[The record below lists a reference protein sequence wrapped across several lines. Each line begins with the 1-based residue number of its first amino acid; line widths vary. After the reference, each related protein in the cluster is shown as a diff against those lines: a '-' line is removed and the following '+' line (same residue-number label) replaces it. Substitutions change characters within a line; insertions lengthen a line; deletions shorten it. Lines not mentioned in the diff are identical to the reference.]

1 MEANMLMPL
10 LSAIAAAFGALVS
23 WAALTRKNKKDTEK
37 VGEDKGVLASDIG
50 YIKAGVD
57 DLKRESRETRHDI
70 GELSTRVT
78 RCEESCKQAHKRID
92 ETHSRMNELHYQ
104 TEK

>member
-1 MEANMLMPL
+1 MNTGWMAFI
-10 LSAIAAAFGALVS
+10 SVGAAALGVLIS
-23 WAALTRKNKKDTEK
+23 WLAFARKNKKDSERD
-37 VGEDKGVLASDIG
+37 GENRGVLASDIG

-57 DLKRESRETRHDI
+57 DLKRESRETRQDVRS
-70 GELSTRVT
+70 LSDRVT

-92 ETHSRMNELHYQ
+92 ETHTHINELHYQ